1 MSRKNGASHKHH
13 KIKQLQ
19 QIETAI
25 SHQGKT
31 KTVNISRFTFITFFT
46 VFWATWFN
54 ASCLENFKD
63 GFWIFSQ
70 HLKMKGTTHEE
81 FCLTH
86 QVRVALSW
94 LAVLGPDANAAQINL
109 PEAEP
114 QRR

>member
-46 VFWATWFN
+46 VFWAIWFN

-63 GFWIFSQ
+63 GLRTFPAPQNERQNPRRI
-70 HLKMKGTTHEE
+70 
-81 FCLTH
+81 
-86 QVRVALSW
+86 LSHT
-94 LAVLGPDANAAQINL
+94 
-109 PEAEP
+109 
-114 QRR
+114 